1 MVCSFLLLLVFFQY
15 NLNAAE
21 GYHRDY
27 HLEGYG
33 LAATDAYVSD
43 LVVIDGTNITGGQT
57 GSFKKRKPLS
67 KKERKAASDRWVH
80 LLPFQFKPQNKS
92 HAVMTPLSNE
102 VFTETARE
110 FEARLAEIEAE
121 ERKRQEN
128 AAARIAERKSA
139 ADAANAYEDT
149 EVNEKSER
157 ETSKLFRYRS
167 GSSSAK
173 E

>member
-21 GYHRDY
+21 GYHRSYYQDEHEY
-27 HLEGYG
+27 
-33 LAATDAYVSD
+33 ATTNAYVSD

-92 HAVMTPLSNE
+92 HAVMTPLSDE

-121 ERKRQEN
+121 ERERQAN
-128 AAARIAERKSA
+128 AAARIAERKTETASA
-139 ADAANAYEDT
+139 DD
-149 EVNEKSER
+149 SE
-157 ETSKLFRYRS
+157 LFQYRS
-167 GSSSAK
+167 GSSSSK